1 MTDLGTIE
9 EYMNRR
15 IFTDYI
21 MPVWLPFIP
30 VLLIIIGILFFTVV
44 FIATSPNINAF
55 DSYSYTSTYPQSY
68 STHSTYHPYHSY
80 PSSYSSAEA
89 IDELGVVAILLLFF
103 IMLAGLA
110 LNVYV
115 IYKWVSRRNEHFKR
129 QRLLFRAIIGYL
141 RAKSPEGGTLNQ
153 LNRLESLLNEIETE
167 EEEKNAVLWALI
179 QFVPYV
185 GGLLLLYV
193 YHFLNK
199 DFWKHERREDHF
211 LDVVSSILG
220 NESHFLYDSASVP
233 NRNTVL
239 YVVLSI
245 VTLGFFGLYWVYT
258 LTKDPN
264 EHFKRH
270 VRWETQLLQAL
281 RSLEEGLR

>member
-30 VLLIIIGILFFTVV
+30 VLLVIIGILFFTLV
-44 FIATSPNINAF
+44 FIATSSNINAF
-55 DSYSYTSTYPQSY
+55 DSYSYTSSYPQSY
-68 STHSTYHPYHSY
+68 STYSTYPYSH
-80 PSSYSSAEA
+80 SSADA
-89 IDELGVVAILLLFF
+89 IDELGVVAILLILF

-110 LNVYV
+110 LNIYV

-141 RAKSPEGGTLNQ
+141 RAKSPEDGTLNQ
-153 LNRLESLLNEIETE
+153 LNRLESLLNEIEAE

-185 GGLLLLYV
+185 GGILLLYV

-199 DFWKHERREDHF
+199 DFWRHERREDHF
-211 LDVVSSILG
+211 LDVVSSILVDE
-220 NESHFLYDSASVP
+220 NHFFYDSACVP

>member
-15 IFTDYI
+15 IFTGYI

-55 DSYSYTSTYPQSY
+55 DSYSYTSSYPQPY
-68 STHSTYHPYHSY
+68 STHSTYPYSH
-80 PSSYSSAEA
+80 SSADA

-110 LNVYV
+110 LNIYV

-141 RAKSPEGGTLNQ
+141 RAKSPKGEGTLNQ
-153 LNRLESLLNEIETE
+153 LNRLESLLNEIEAE

-185 GGLLLLYV
+185 GGILLLYV

-220 NESHFLYDSASVP
+220 NESHFLYDSACVP

-281 RSLEEGLR
+281 RSLEGGLR